1 MTERTRRNF
10 DGTAPT
16 GKKISDLLPGILG
29 EISGRAGDEKEALF
43 QLWFTLMGE
52 KMARFT
58 QPVSWKNGVL
68 TIKVKSATLYALLC
82 QHEKARL
89 LKALQAK
96 FTVSELVFRIG

>member
-10 DGTAPT
+10 DGTTPT

-29 EISGRAGDEKEALF
+29 EINGRAGDEKDAVF
-43 QLWFTLMGE
+43 QLWFSLMGE

-58 QPVSWKNGVL
+58 QPISLKNGVL

-89 LKALQAK
+89 LKILQEK
-96 FTVSELVFRIG
+96 FKISDLVFRIG